1 MKNTNTTAQA
11 AQAAQA
17 AVEFPPFK
25 LVTAAFAVG
34 EDFDSPAWASMTI
47 DPKFLE
53 RLQHLEQIVRANKL
67 ESVAVMAGP
76 DQWDQREEMRIRG
89 DSLKVAFPFRD
100 RCSFWYE
107 AYPKHASY
115 SIESRSVYIEDLET
129 LVSLMSSSDRPLP
142 DGFLLRD
149 GIYFFDD
156 SDLENL
162 VDQYFESADVDSDAD
177 LNADTDAQPG
187 APTGTP

>member
-1 MKNTNTTAQA
+1 MVNLSANERKAQLKNTSTT

-34 EDFDSPAWASMTI
+34 EDFGSPAWASMTI

-76 DQWDQREEMRIRG
+76 DQWDQREEVNHP
-89 DSLKVAFPFRD
+89 SLK
-100 RCSFWYE
+100 E
-107 AYPKHASY
+107 
-115 SIESRSVYIEDLET
+115 
-129 LVSLMSSSDRPLP
+129 
-142 DGFLLRD
+142 
-149 GIYFFDD
+149 
-156 SDLENL
+156 
-162 VDQYFESADVDSDAD
+162 
-177 LNADTDAQPG
+177 G
-187 APTGTP
+187 A